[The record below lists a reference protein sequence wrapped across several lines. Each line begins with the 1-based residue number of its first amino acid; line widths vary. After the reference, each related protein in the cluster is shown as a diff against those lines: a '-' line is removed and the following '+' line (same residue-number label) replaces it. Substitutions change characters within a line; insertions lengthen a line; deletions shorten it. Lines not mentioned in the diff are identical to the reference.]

1 MAKEIKKLWSHGIRT
16 RGCCCGHSRCL
27 GFIQVSDEDISK
39 MEELGYCHYIYEDN
53 FGGVERKDALYQ
65 RLTDMC
71 TMVIVQDL
79 QDRGV

>member
-53 FGGVERKDALYQ
+53 FGGVERKDAFIPKTYGHVYDGYSAGF
-65 RLTDMC
+65 T
-71 TMVIVQDL
+71 
-79 QDRGV
+79 G